1 MTICCSAPAAVR
13 RRKCP
18 PQSSATKEVTARMIE
33 LEILKTFQSK
43 KERHAGVTQHKGVK
57 RRLK

>member
-1 MTICCSAPAAVR
+1 MTIFCSVSAAVR

-33 LEILKTFQSK
+33 IKTLFTFQSK

-57 RRLK
+57 LRLK